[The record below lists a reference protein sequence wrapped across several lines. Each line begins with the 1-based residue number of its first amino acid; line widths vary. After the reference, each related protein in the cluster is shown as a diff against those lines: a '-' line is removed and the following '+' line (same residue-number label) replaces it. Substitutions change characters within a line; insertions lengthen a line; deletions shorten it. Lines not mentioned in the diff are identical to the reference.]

1 MDLSHFSEY
10 GQISATIAIM
20 QELLSKKKKKPL
32 SRNIIVYIILNYTY
46 LISSEIATLMGVYLL
61 TGITQL

>member
-20 QELLSKKKKKPL
+20 QELLSKKKNPL